1 MLTTLKEREELS
13 IYLAATKEAIS
24 TVLMTEREGKQMPVY
39 FVSRALRGSEINYTP
54 MEKLVLALLSA
65 SRRLKR
71 YFQAHTIVVITNQL
85 IKQLLSNSEITRRML
100 RCKFE
105 LEVYDIQYRPRIS
118 IKGKILADYILER
131 PEEESPDEL
140 MTEPE
145 ELLEPWTLFTDGS
158 SCIDGSRAG
167 LILTNPE
174 GVEFSYAMRFRFEAT
189 NNEDKSM
196 ALTLQRSQELNE
208 KSINEKEVLAIVEEE
223 GHTWM
228 TPIFEYLTNEIISKD
243 KKKARAVR
251 RKASRYGYIKNHKKT
266 VKNEQA
272 RTRESEEYKKKP
284 KNQSRSQK
292 SQTRSQIQVR
302 KVISRPHSH
311 SSHTSSMVEAQILVG
326 FALYALRKEA
336 QVCLTWIAT
345 LAIRVR
351 RSAKDK
357 GKAIMEEPATPKKVK
372 KRTQVQL
379 SMDEEL
385 ARKMEEEERIRFNAE
400 QEARALQE
408 EEERLNLEAAR
419 ELQRQLDQRQENKHV
434 SIGQA
439 RRNMITYLKNQGG
452 YKESNFKKMSY
463 NDIRPIFERVWDHV
477 NTFIPIGSE
486 VKKDSSK
493 PSERET
499 SKTVEEEK
507 VEEEDVN
514 PEPVLIEK
522 KAVEIIRK
530 TLVRRRASD
539 KQGQDSLKTQKKK
552 KETADYEEEKD
563 ELRMWLS
570 VVPDEEEFVDPEI
583 LHTKFPIVDWESQ
596 SLGNMH
602 VYKIIRAD
610 GNTSYHKTFKSMLK
624 IFDRYDLE
632 VLHRLVMERF
642 QDNTPE
648 GYNLMLWGDL
658 KILVDPEQ
666 DDDIWKN
673 QNQWKLISWK
683 LYETCGVHMLMVNGT
698 LMTVHLFVEKK
709 YPLTKET
716 L

>member
-272 RTRESEEYKKKP
+272 RTRESEEYKKKL
-284 KNQSRSQK
+284 KNQSQSQK
-292 SQTRSQIQVR
+292 SQTR
-302 KVISRPHSH
+302 
-311 SSHTSSMVEAQILVG
+311 
-326 FALYALRKEA
+326 
-336 QVCLTWIAT
+336 
-345 LAIRVR
+345 
-351 RSAKDK
+351 
-357 GKAIMEEPATPKKVK
+357 
-372 KRTQVQL
+372 
-379 SMDEEL
+379 
-385 ARKMEEEERIRFNAE
+385 
-400 QEARALQE
+400 
-408 EEERLNLEAAR
+408 
-419 ELQRQLDQRQENKHV
+419 
-434 SIGQA
+434 
-439 RRNMITYLKNQGG
+439 
-452 YKESNFKKMSY
+452 
-463 NDIRPIFERVWDHV
+463 
-477 NTFIPIGSE
+477 
-486 VKKDSSK
+486 
-493 PSERET
+493 
-499 SKTVEEEK
+499 
-507 VEEEDVN
+507 
-514 PEPVLIEK
+514 
-522 KAVEIIRK
+522 
-530 TLVRRRASD
+530 
-539 KQGQDSLKTQKKK
+539 
-552 KETADYEEEKD
+552 
-563 ELRMWLS
+563 
-570 VVPDEEEFVDPEI
+570 
-583 LHTKFPIVDWESQ
+583 
-596 SLGNMH
+596 
-602 VYKIIRAD
+602 
-610 GNTSYHKTFKSMLK
+610 
-624 IFDRYDLE
+624 
-632 VLHRLVMERF
+632 
-642 QDNTPE
+642 
-648 GYNLMLWGDL
+648 
-658 KILVDPEQ
+658 
-666 DDDIWKN
+666 
-673 QNQWKLISWK
+673 
-683 LYETCGVHMLMVNGT
+683 
-698 LMTVHLFVEKK
+698 
-709 YPLTKET
+709 
-716 L
+716 